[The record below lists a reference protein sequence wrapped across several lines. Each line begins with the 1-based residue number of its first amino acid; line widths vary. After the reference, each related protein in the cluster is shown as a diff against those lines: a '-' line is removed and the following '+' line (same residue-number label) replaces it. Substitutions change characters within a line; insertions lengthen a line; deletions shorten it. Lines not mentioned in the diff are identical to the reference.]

1 MAISAQEWIRLT
13 CAACGAP
20 IEVEAWVIVDA
31 GERPDLDQQLMD
43 GELDTAPCP
52 QCGAPNQSQVELL
65 YHDPARRRVHF
76 AVPAGQEEYRWRE
89 RAQALIYTLADA
101 LPEESQ
107 LPYLGDV
114 QVHQEI
120 EGLRRALVRRQMT
133 RGGGR
138 PSFGKPIPMPD
149 TPAAAAPAPRPAPA
163 RRTGPAISAAITQAL
178 AASTPEQLRA
188 IVHDNPRLLGEDAD
202 EQLRQLADDAF
213 NQGDRDLSTALHG
226 LRTALAALRSGHD
239 AALPALAAAA
249 LPAAPGLADIPDGAY
264 QALLQ
269 TASDATLMEA
279 IRIFP
284 LLLEPQ
290 VDELLSARIER
301 TLEEGNERLATLIE
315 DRADALAAMRAIL
328 LGDEALTKA
337 LEDLLAAADTDA
349 LELALLA
356 HPALLTSVA
365 QQALDVYIAAARSRG
380 DEASAQRADQQRQLL
395 GQVQAG
401 MI

>member
-43 GELDTAPCP
+43 GELDMAPCP
-52 QCGAPNQSQVELL
+52 QCGAPNQAQIELL
-65 YHDPARRRVHF
+65 YHDPVRRRVHF

-149 TPAAAAPAPRPAPA
+149 TPAPAAPPAPRP
-163 RRTGPAISAAITQAL
+163 RRSGPALSAAITQAL
-178 AASTPEQLRA
+178 AASTIEELRA

-213 NQGDRDLSTALHG
+213 NQGDRDLSTALHE
-226 LRTALAALRSGHD
+226 LRTALAALRTGRE
-239 AALPALAAAA
+239 
-249 LPAAPGLADIPDGAY
+249 AAPPAPPAPDAPAPAPSMADIPDGAY

-301 TLEEGNERLATLIE
+301 TLEEGNERLATLVE
-315 DRADALAAMRAIL
+315 ERADALAAMRGIL

-337 LEDLLAAADTDA
+337 LQDLLAADDTDA
-349 LELALLA
+349 LERALLA

-365 QQALDVYIAAARSRG
+365 QQALDVYVAAARARG
-380 DEASAQRADQQRQLL
+380 DAASAQRADQQRQLL
-395 GQVQAG
+395 TQVQAG